1 MRGWPVNRETVP
13 SRERVAGVS
22 EALPLLMETVP
33 ARDCPPVSGRQT
45 THTPLSPTP
54 QSEPGLSVCLSF
66 PTTVHP
72 GVGPLGPKGPKGIMA
87 LGL

>member
-1 MRGWPVNRETVP
+1 MWGWPANRETVP
-13 SRERVAGVS
+13 STESVAGVS

-45 THTPLSPTP
+45 THTPLSPTT
-54 QSEPGLSVCLSF
+54 QSEPCLSVCLSL
-66 PTTVHP
+66 PTTVDQ
-72 GVGPLGPKGPKGIMA
+72 GVRPLGPKGPKNIMA